1 MAETGGKSP
10 LDDEIEALISGGNTG
25 SLISGGGIGRSPGQV
40 SVEFQV
46 DRDFPLLSLVSMIA
60 PSPDWF
66 VGVHDVALFENG
78 QWVDEKV
85 VDLHAYDAGTDDGE
99 TYVASNA
106 ATTPQG
112 QITRIAAPSPLD
124 VDGVV
129 APFGT
134 FTIRRMN
141 P

>member
-1 MAETGGKSP
+1 M
-10 LDDEIEALISGGNTG
+10 ISA
-25 SLISGGGIGRSPGQV
+25 GGIGRSPGQV
-40 SVEFQV
+40 SVQFEADQE
-46 DRDFPLLSLVSMIA
+46 FPLLSLVSMIA

-66 VGVHDVALFENG
+66 VGVHDLALFENG
-78 QWVDEKV
+78 QWIDEIV

-99 TYVASNA
+99 TYVAPNA
-106 ATTPQG
+106 ATAPQG
-112 QITRIAAPSPLD
+112 QISRIVAPSPLA